1 MQEPRI
7 KAPDLEALPPW
18 DTVLSLIDALDSD
31 SWLLVGG
38 LMVQAHA
45 MIAGHQSRAT
55 KDIDMLIDVMADA
68 TNVRQVVTTLE
79 RIGFA
84 KREPGLRGTAFHRM
98 WMKDIVVDV
107 LIADHLPS
115 GKRRGAVV
123 DVWLM
128 MEIAGGAQ
136 AIERRMPIVIE
147 TRESERRLFIP
158 NLLGALI
165 LKSAAYGADRRDRDR
180 HLDDVVLLASFITDY
195 AYVIGLLH
203 GSDKRRLRVVRA
215 ALDDPNHRAW
225 LKLDIEDRQRGQDT
239 LRILSA

>member
-7 KAPDLEALPPW
+7 QAFDLEALPPW
-18 DTVLSLIDALDSD
+18 DTVLSLIDGLNPD

-38 LMVQAHA
+38 LMVQMHA

-55 KDIDMLIDVMADA
+55 KDIDMLIDVMAD
-68 TNVRQVVTTLE
+68 TSNVRQVITTLE
-79 RIGFA
+79 RVGFE
-84 KREPGLRGTAFHRM
+84 KREPGLRGAAFHRLR
-98 WMKDIVVDV
+98 MKDLIVDV

-115 GKRRGAVV
+115 GKRKSVVV
-123 DVWLM
+123 DVWPM

-136 AIERRMPIVIE
+136 AIERRMSVVIE
-147 TRESERRLFIP
+147 TRKGNRRLFIP

-180 HLDDVVLLASFITDY
+180 HLDDVALLASFITNHAD
-195 AYVIGLLH
+195 VIGLLH
-203 GSDKRRLRVVRA
+203 GSDKRRLRIVRA
-215 ALDDPNHRAW
+215 ALDDANHRAW
-225 LKLDIEDRQRGQDT
+225 LKLDAESRQRGQDT